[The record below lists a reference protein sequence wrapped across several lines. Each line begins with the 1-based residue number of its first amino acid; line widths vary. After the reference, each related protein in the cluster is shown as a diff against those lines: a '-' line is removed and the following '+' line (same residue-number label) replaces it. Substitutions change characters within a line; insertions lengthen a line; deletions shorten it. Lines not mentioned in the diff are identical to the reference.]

1 MSVHT
6 RPRAQD
12 PNISMRLIEK
22 IKHKCQDYYRDP
34 PASYSE
40 AYLNDLVSDIMQFKK
55 DCLVAVEL
63 AQQFIEKTIENT
75 PKATNKSE
83 ILKLECEIERLNQIN
98 SDLSQQL
105 LHKEEVKKQ
114 PAEDLLDN
122 LPEFVQTDELE
133 NVVSDLQAQLV
144 IQELKY
150 ENTISDLEGFNA
162 KLKER
167 NEKLEVA
174 LKENEKKVEM
184 LEKKVKD
191 SLSGYSK
198 FLVRKITESKEAQTG
213 PALMSIE
220 VGTGVEVQRSNEFMS
235 QISRLSITES
245 EIFDVT
251 SMQVCEVFHQSDMMI
266 KPAKCHIGLEK
277 FEGVRVYRDLSFES
291 VGLGV
296 EGMKKVREL
305 VIELLGEL
313 SINSIPPPKPIISSL
328 DNFSNTASPALS
340 SSTSAMWLPAPI
352 KTLKNLTQFSSPS
365 LSFLPQAPKPLP
377 PASFSLQ
384 TFSLFNNP
392 QAPMP
397 TLESYPQPSL
407 KQHLSVSSNSNL
419 FIKPQPFPLSLHSF
433 QSARTGSSFSFSS
446 SSSLSFQAPSSISLS
461 TQASKPVLS
470 LHLFQYKANPAALST
485 LPASTL
491 SLPAA
496 APVEESKARSSKRRG
511 SQLSDRK
518 PAIEEFFSLVIFTQ
532 TFQAAKMKIG
542 QVNKAITPED
552 LFQKANSENIP
563 FFEWNDWVAK
573 QLKP

>member
-1 MSVHT
+1 MSVHV

-34 PASYSE
+34 PASCSE
-40 AYLNDLVSDIMQFKK
+40 AYLNDLLSDIMQFKK

-98 SDLSQQL
+98 SDLTQQL
-105 LHKEEVKKQ
+105 LQKVETKKQ
-114 PAEDLLDN
+114 PDEDLLDN
-122 LPEFVQTDELE
+122 LPQFVQTNELE

-150 ENTISDLEGFNA
+150 ENSLSDLEGFNA
-162 KLKER
+162 KLKEK
-167 NEKLEVA
+167 NERLEVA

-198 FLVRKITESKEAQTG
+198 FLVRKISENKEAQTG

-251 SMQVCEVFHQSDMMI
+251 SMQVCEVFHQSDMMVR
-266 KPAKCHIGLEK
+266 PAKGRMALEK
-277 FEGVRVYRDLSFES
+277 FEGVRVWKDLRVES
-291 VGLGV
+291 MGLGV
-296 EGMKKVREL
+296 QGMKKVGEL
-305 VIELLGEL
+305 GIEKLGEL
-313 SINSIPPPKPIISSL
+313 SIDRVTPLKPLITYL
-328 DNFSNTASPALS
+328 DNFSNTSSPALS
-340 SSTSAMWLPAPI
+340 TSTSVL
-352 KTLKNLTQFSSPS
+352 N
-365 LSFLPQAPKPLP
+365 LP
-377 PASFSLQ
+377 PPIRVPINLSQSSAPPISCHAQPTPSPPVEPISLQ
-384 TFSLFNNP
+384 TFSLFTNPKSAILSLSTNP
-392 QAPMP
+392 QFS
-397 TLESYPQPSL
+397 LIHLPSTCSTSS
-407 KQHLSVSSNSNL
+407 LS
-419 FIKPQPFPLSLHSF
+419 IKPQTQPQPQPIPLSLHSF
-433 QSARTGSSFSFSS
+433 QSSPINSQPCLSLQATFQL
-446 SSSLSFQAPSSISLS
+446 SLSNQR
-461 TQASKPVLS
+461 K
-470 LHLFQYKANPAALST
+470 NPALTLNCFQCQLTHPTLST
-485 LPASTL
+485 LPGTPLAIPPT
-491 SLPAA
+491 P
-496 APVEESKARSSKRRG
+496 PVEESKTRSSKRRG
-511 SQLSDRK
+511 SQLTDRK
-518 PAIEEFFSLVIFTQ
+518 PAIEEYFSLVIFTQ
-532 TFQAAKMKIG
+532 TFQAAKMKLG
-542 QVNKAITPED
+542 QVNKAITPEE

-563 FFEWNDWVAK
+563 FFEWNDWVVK